1 MAERSLSVPVRSALS
16 KWFPIII
23 VGLLA
28 VSAVSGFVAY
38 TAHSQQET
46 ITEQQTTGTWSV
58 ESTFTHGATVQR
70 DSSVFTAGERLAN
83 RRLYFTGITPELDGQ
98 YNLTHDSSDGDPA
111 LATIELSLIIQA
123 VEEIDG
129 EEVVYWE
136 ETEQLATKEGELS
149 DEDSLSADFEL
160 NVSAVDEQIEEVE
173 NDLGASPGTTE
184 VLVRA
189 DATIEGSTAGEVF
202 TDTRTGTLSISV
214 GGQTYSIN
222 TDSTDRTSYET
233 TETITT
239 AVEPSLL
246 EAYGSIVMSTST
258 IVLMSLL
265 LVGRRQGMFNI
276 SDSERARYEF
286 ETDKSDFSEW
296 ITPGEVRDDN
306 YKQIRL
312 PTLRAAVD
320 VAIDGNRRVLE
331 TPAGTYVVLLE
342 NKKYVYEPDSEPTSV
357 TPDQAGPESL
367 TGEEA
372 TADYLDEPS
381 DAAESD
387 ANDDT

>member
-1 MAERSLSVPVRSALS
+1 MVERSLSVPVRSALS

-23 VGLLA
+23 IGLLA

-83 RRLYFTGITPELDGQ
+83 RRLYFTSITPELDGQ

-136 ETEQLATKEGELS
+136 ETEQLTTKEGELS

-189 DATIEGSTAGEVF
+189 DATIEGSTAGEMF
-202 TDTRTGTLSISV
+202 TDTRTGTLSISI

-222 TDSTDRTSYET
+222 TDSTDRASYET

-246 EAYGSIVMSTST
+246 AAYGSIVMSTST

-265 LVGRRQGMFNI
+265 LVGRRQGMF
-276 SDSERARYEF
+276 SVSEAERARYEF

-306 YKQIRL
+306 YKEIRL

-342 NKKYVYEPDSEPTSV
+342 NKKYVYEPDSRPRSV
-357 TPDQAGPESL
+357 APDQAGPESL

-387 ANDDT
+387 ANDET